1 MLKWTHYYGVY
12 AGCELFLL
20 YFHHMLNAYS
30 RFLFAVSI
38 LFVLGVSVPH
48 TVGAQADSGIT
59 LKPAFIEETV
69 IPGAQHRYDISVT
82 NLSGSTQTYY
92 LFTRD
97 IVGAEDNGGP
107 IFAEEGLEPTGYEIS
122 SWITL
127 DTGEITVD
135 PGATTN
141 VSFAVAVPNEA
152 SPGSHF
158 GGIFIS
164 LEPPRSRQTGA
175 TVGYEV
181 GSIVSLRIDGDV
193 EESGTIRSFSTGNYI
208 YGNLSNVD
216 FNARIENSGN
226 TLIRPFG
233 PLEVR
238 NMFGKRVATL
248 TMNDTKAG
256 IFPGQTRDFT
266 MVWKGEGTGFGRYK
280 ADVSLIYG
288 PQGRQQTMSNSL
300 SFWVLPMNIILPALG
315 VLAVLLLI
323 VYVSIKVYVR
333 RQLSMAGVSSRRNVS
348 RRRGGGPDSSAFL
361 LVFVAMLTVTALFLI
376 LLLVLFA

>member
-1 MLKWTHYYGVY
+1 
-12 AGCELFLL
+12 
-20 YFHHMLNAYS
+20 
-30 RFLFAVSI
+30 
-38 LFVLGVSVPH
+38 
-48 TVGAQADSGIT
+48 
-59 LKPAFIEETV
+59 
-69 IPGAQHRYDISVT
+69 
-82 NLSGSTQTYY
+82 
-92 LFTRD
+92 
-97 IVGAEDNGGP
+97 
-107 IFAEEGLEPTGYEIS
+107 
-122 SWITL
+122 
-127 DTGEITVD
+127 
-135 PGATTN
+135 
-141 VSFAVAVPNEA
+141 
-152 SPGSHF
+152 
-158 GGIFIS
+158 
-164 LEPPRSRQTGA
+164 
-175 TVGYEV
+175 
-181 GSIVSLRIDGDV
+181 
-193 EESGTIRSFSTGNYI
+193 
-208 YGNLSNVD
+208 
-216 FNARIENSGN
+216 
-226 TLIRPFG
+226 
-233 PLEVR
+233 
-238 NMFGKRVATL
+238 MFGKRVATL